1 MTTKKDIGL
10 AVRTLRK
17 KAGIKTQ
24 RELGKKLNPKPVS
37 KGTINSVE
45 TGKGNYNINLLFR
58 IAEVLNC
65 DVSAFFEEKSVG
77 LAVTKDNLET
87 VRRLLGQAEYLLQI
101 KKKR

>member
-24 RELGKKLNPKPVS
+24 RDLGKKLNPKPVT

-45 TGKGNYNINLLFR
+45 TGRGNYGINLLFK
-58 IAEVLNC
+58 IADVLNC
-65 DVSAFFEEKSVG
+65 DIADFLGYKKQDSKVFIFEGTLDELKEK
-77 LAVTKDNLET
+77 
-87 VRRLLGQAEYLLQI
+87 I
-101 KKKR
+101 KEG

>member
-10 AVRTLRK
+10 AIRTLRK

-24 RELGKKLNPKPVS
+24 KELGKKLNPKPVT

-45 TGKGNYNINLLFR
+45 TGRGNYNINLLFK

-65 DVSAFFEEKSVG
+65 DIADFLGHKKQDSKLFIFEGTFDE
-77 LAVTKDNLET
+77 LKDKI
-87 VRRLLGQAEYLLQI
+87 RQG
-101 KKKR
+101 